1 MLDVQLQL
9 VVFVEAEFVCPLFEP
24 CERWHSAA
32 RRVQI
37 ISPDLAC
44 GGICNLQFR
53 QYGTVLPYELTQGL
67 HAVAHTLEIATGNRN
82 AVSVD
87 SQRVCAGGTAILR
100 IEIPRIRNTQSD
112 EARPHIARRNIPIS
126 ACRGTYVGNK
136 LMRKQEIAI
145 ANRNGFVHAPRIGNS
160 TVPSP
165 TVMLFGSGMIAHL
178 RVFSLAI
185 DSPFDCRL
193 SISILD
199 CDSRIAGIAGIA
211 GSGFPELLR
220 LFQSA

>member
-1 MLDVQLQL
+1 MLDVELQL

-53 QYGTVLPYELTQGL
+53 QYGTVLPYELAQGL
-67 HAVAHTLEIATGNRN
+67 HAVAHALEIATGNRN

-145 ANRNGFVHAPRIGNS
+145 ANRNGFVHAPRIGQQHRAFADRHA
-160 TVPSP
+160 VR
-165 TVMLFGSGMIAHL
+165 FGNDRPFAG
-178 RVFSLAI
+178 VLACHR
-185 DSPFDCRL
+185 FAFRL
-193 SISILD
+193 SIID
-199 CDSRIAGIAGIA
+199 FNSR
-211 GSGFPELLR
+211 L
-220 LFQSA
+220 

>member
-53 QYGTVLPYELTQGL
+53 QYGTVLPYELAQGL
-67 HAVAHTLEIATGNRN
+67 HTVAHTLEIATGNRN

-87 SQRVCAGGTAILR
+87 SQRVCAGGTASC
-100 IEIPRIRNTQSD
+100 ESKSHESAIRNLMKPDHISPVAISQSVPVA
-112 EARPHIARRNIPIS
+112 ERMS
-126 ACRGTYVGNK
+126 AT
-136 LMRKQEIAI
+136 
-145 ANRNGFVHAPRIGNS
+145 S
-160 TVPSP
+160 
-165 TVMLFGSGMIAHL
+165 
-178 RVFSLAI
+178 
-185 DSPFDCRL
+185 
-193 SISILD
+193 
-199 CDSRIAGIAGIA
+199 
-211 GSGFPELLR
+211 
-220 LFQSA
+220 